1 MVCVYL
7 SIPEHIS
14 NYWNRIDFVKWS
26 DNFKSNIHSI
36 KIIYRCMNLFAAW
49 DILTLF
55 RYILD
60 TKQNYDMTA
69 ITRKLIDIV
78 YSEKKIVWLGII
90 G

>member
-1 MVCVYL
+1 
-7 SIPEHIS
+7 
-14 NYWNRIDFVKWS
+14 
-26 DNFKSNIHSI
+26 
-36 KIIYRCMNLFAAW
+36 MNSFGSW